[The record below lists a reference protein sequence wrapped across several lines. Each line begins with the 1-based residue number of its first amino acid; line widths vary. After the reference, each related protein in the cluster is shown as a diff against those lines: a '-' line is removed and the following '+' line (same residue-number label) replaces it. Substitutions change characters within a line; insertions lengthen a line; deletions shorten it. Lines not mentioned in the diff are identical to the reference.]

1 MSGALVT
8 DNKWRGVRVG
18 KLFIENR
25 GTNGP
30 LVLGREIP
38 HYSGGGGD
46 SIVRGPHHP
55 AILAPSAVWQ

>member
-18 KLFIENR
+18 KLFIENQ

-38 HYSGGGGD
+38 HYFGGDRD
-46 SIVRGPHHP
+46 SIVRGSHHP
-55 AILAPSAVWQ
+55 ALCGSSCLD